1 MFEKMKNNVTRI
13 PGNLTK
19 LNQYQKDIDHLS
31 KLFSEQQL
39 LELMTTTES
48 DQILQMKPAVDILHV
63 LSPSASTAKHI
74 NFFQHV
80 PVLEQWLKRSALPLI
95 YWQYIS
101 IHSNPVKCHSERNTV
116 CYWMHLLKL
125 NFHLR
130 LMVII
135 MPNSFLVFKTRW
147 IKCAIH

>member
-1 MFEKMKNNVTRI
+1 MFEKMKNNVTRM

-63 LSPSASTAKHI
+63 LSLSASTAKHI

-80 PVLEQWLKRSALPLI
+80 PVLEQWLKKECTAF
-95 YWQYIS
+95 
-101 IHSNPVKCHSERNTV
+101 N
-116 CYWMHLLKL
+116 LLAVHFYSQQSRK
-125 NFHLR
+125 
-130 LMVII
+130 M
-135 MPNSFLVFKTRW
+135 
-147 IKCAIH
+147 

>member
-48 DQILQMKPAVDILHV
+48 DQIL
-63 LSPSASTAKHI
+63 
-74 NFFQHV
+74 
-80 PVLEQWLKRSALPLI
+80 
-95 YWQYIS
+95 
-101 IHSNPVKCHSERNTV
+101 
-116 CYWMHLLKL
+116 
-125 NFHLR
+125 
-130 LMVII
+130 
-135 MPNSFLVFKTRW
+135 
-147 IKCAIH
+147 

>member
-63 LSPSASTAKHI
+63 LS
-74 NFFQHV
+74 
-80 PVLEQWLKRSALPLI
+80 ALLI
-95 YWQYIS
+95 KSKVGYS
-101 IHSNPVKCHSERNTV
+101 LPNPPGGLS
-116 CYWMHLLKL
+116 
-125 NFHLR
+125 
-130 LMVII
+130 
-135 MPNSFLVFKTRW
+135 
-147 IKCAIH
+147 

>member
-48 DQILQMKPAVDILHV
+48 DQILQMKPAVDILWIC
-63 LSPSASTAKHI
+63 P
-74 NFFQHV
+74 
-80 PVLEQWLKRSALPLI
+80 
-95 YWQYIS
+95 YIS
-101 IHSNPVKCHSERNTV
+101 R
-116 CYWMHLLKL
+116 HLLSL
-125 NFHLR
+125 NPLLACCR
-130 LMVII
+130 RY
-135 MPNSFLVFKTRW
+135 SRGER
-147 IKCAIH
+147 

>member
-1 MFEKMKNNVTRI
+1 MKNNVTRI

-80 PVLEQWLKRSALPLI
+80 PVLEQWLKKRSALPLI

-101 IHSNPVKCHSERNTV
+101 IHSNPVKMSFRKKSV